1 MADRDEYEKES
12 VTARDRETVGDDK
25 MAVDADVAG
34 SGRLIVRVFTA
45 SGAVPLEGA
54 VVVVRNTPSGGGII
68 ASLITDRS
76 GIAPAL
82 ALPAPPR
89 ARAQRPGGA
98 VPYSIYGIDVFLDGY
113 YTPIF
118 ESVPIYDGITS
129 VQNVGMIPLPENG
142 RADGKRQ
149 DDRIIYPESPQP
161 PL

>member
-1 MADRDEYEKES
+1 MADRDEYEKEKM
-12 VTARDRETVGDDK
+12 TARSGETVEDDK
-25 MAVDADVAG
+25 GAGDTVDG
-34 SGRLIVRVFTA
+34 GRGRLIVRVFTA

-76 GIAPAL
+76 GLAPAL
-82 ALPAPPR
+82 TLPAPPR
-89 ARAQRPGGA
+89 AEAQRPGGTL
-98 VPYSIYGIDVFLDGY
+98 PYSIYGIDVFLDGY

-142 RADGKRQ
+142 RADGSRE
-149 DDRIIYPESPQP
+149 DDRIIYPESQQP